1 MRKKKKPVKSAK
13 PTINQLI
20 TKKYNELLNDVAT
33 NDFYKKDLTNS
44 VNVYTCPDGHITKT
58 VDVDAGV
65 TPFMHKCSKCNKWAT
80 SSFYKGIA
88 PNEEPVEEWYRPT
101 LEETLKLANNTALLD
116 HVLKGGL
123 LCRKIVKTEKPVQP

>member
-1 MRKKKKPVKSAK
+1 MRNKKKPVKSAK
-13 PTINQLI
+13 PTISQQI
-20 TKKYNELLNDVAT
+20 TKKYNELLEDVLT
-33 NDFYKKDLTNS
+33 NDFYKKDLTNK

-80 SSFYKGIA
+80 SSFHKDIA
-88 PNEEPVEEWYRPT
+88 RNEEPVEEWYRPT

-123 LCRKIVKTEKPVQP
+123 LCRKIVKT